1 MRGGAQVRREGKPR
15 AEDAAGMAAL
25 LEDLRPVLDAY
36 RNHGEE
42 QVDAELSALDVCM
55 EEAFYCLEYG
65 WRAESFDAVLI
76 DDPDFRRFRGRVTK
90 DEAEYLRGMIRHVQ
104 RKADLLVGELCAL
117 EKFAGRDLYGC
128 TVAELRELVDR
139 EVRAGEA
146 ERLEGVSGNMR
157 RAAERRR
164 VATLRSVAAAA
175 VLGLWDQYRE
185 GVVKPRYSAF
195 IDRHGGD
202 VTGNWSGVT
211 VKAALRSMAR
221 DGEAEA
227 DALKR
232 LCNGR
237 AQNRRRGKA

>member
-1 MRGGAQVRREGKPR
+1 
-15 AEDAAGMAAL
+15 MAAL

-76 DDPDFRRFRGRVTK
+76 DDPNFSRFRGRVTK

-139 EVRAGEA
+139 EVKAGEA
-146 ERLEGVSGNMR
+146 ERLEDVSGNMR
-157 RAAERRR
+157 RRGRPPKPGGAKGYAPNEDRLLAAVRIVE
-164 VATLRSVAAAA
+164 TLRAGKAGTLGEA
-175 VLGLWDQYRE
+175 VGYCITHGEEEIRAKCKAFNDDGTTLKRWAKFNRTTVTELLGL
-185 GVVKPRYSAF
+185 SAEEWTE
-195 IDRHGGD
+195 RKG
-202 VTGNWSGVT
+202 T
-211 VKAALRSMAR
+211 
-221 DGEAEA
+221 
-227 DALKR
+227 LK
-232 LCNGR
+232 
-237 AQNRRRGKA
+237 